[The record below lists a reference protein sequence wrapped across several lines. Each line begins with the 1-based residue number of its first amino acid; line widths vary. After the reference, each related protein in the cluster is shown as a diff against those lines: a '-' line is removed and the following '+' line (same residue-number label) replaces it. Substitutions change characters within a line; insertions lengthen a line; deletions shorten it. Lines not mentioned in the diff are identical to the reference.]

1 MQKALKLLAVLVF
14 ALAIAATGR
23 AVSVRAADSP
33 LGVSQDT
40 TVKIV
45 QGELT
50 KVDMEGHSLTIKLE
64 KGDEMQFEYD
74 SSTTVEGRENGI
86 QGLASDTG
94 ARLTIHF
101 KEESGKKIATRI
113 IINKSDK

>member
-1 MQKALKLLAVLVF
+1 MQKALKMLPVLVF
-14 ALAIAATGR
+14 ALAIATEAN

-33 LGVSQDT
+33 LGVSQDAAEK
-40 TVKIV
+40 VV
-45 QGELT
+45 RGELT
-50 KVDMEGHSLTIKLE
+50 KVDMESHSLTIKLE

-74 SSTTVEGRENGI
+74 SNTAVEGRENGV

-94 ARLTIHF
+94 ASLTIHY

-113 IINKSDK
+113 VITKNKK